1 MADESGF
8 YLLPSV
14 VRTYAPVGE
23 TPLLRSKLSHDH
35 LSVRGAVSLEGKLYF
50 QVHEHAIS
58 GEEVV
63 AFREAPAA
71 YSGQA
76 ARRLGQGDHR
86 SKMIKQFLPR
96 QQPLGYIWAIRLRP
110 NSAGRIW

>member
-1 MADESGF
+1 LADESGF

-35 LSVRGAVSLEGKLYF
+35 LSVRGAVSLEGKLDF

-58 GEEVV
+58 EEVV
-63 AFREAPAA
+63 AFLEALDAA

-76 ARRLGQGDHR
+76 ARRLGRGDDPP
-86 SKMIKQFLPR
+86 KQDD
-96 QQPLGYIWAIRLRP
+96 
-110 NSAGRIW
+110 

>member
-1 MADESGF
+1 LADESGF

-23 TPLLRSKLSHDH
+23 TPLLLRSKLSHDH

-63 AFREAPAA
+63 AFLEALDAA

-76 ARRLGQGDHR
+76 ARRLGRGDDPP
-86 SKMIKQFLPR
+86 KQDD
-96 QQPLGYIWAIRLRP
+96 
-110 NSAGRIW
+110 